1 MDFLRTRTE
10 TTVPPRAPSATTRE
24 REERERESC
33 LHCEPD
39 LRLTVTQLLRRDD
52 SCLALQFFFHPSNRF
67 QFALY
72 AQSWFWRAGELLSP
86 RPQLHAE
93 KYRKKKSLSSVS
105 HSPTLA
111 QSVFF
116 FLFFIPTAPRWT
128 GHRSHVQ
135 EEGSEGQGWLQEPQ
149 GVAEQRE
156 DGERSGRRR
165 RSVLRTRLSQQT
177 VPQQQR
183 GVLWHRLQGE
193 LRVQTQRVFSS
204 IKPSISRRA
213 QVWGS
218 EQQKTNKQKN
228 IFKL

>member
-52 SCLALQFFFHPSNRF
+52 SCLALQFFFCHPSNRF

-116 FLFFIPTAPRWT
+116 FSFFYSNCSEVNRSSEPCPGRRQWRARVAPRA
-128 GHRSHVQ
+128 
-135 EEGSEGQGWLQEPQ
+135 P
-149 GVAEQRE
+149 
-156 DGERSGRRR
+156 RRR
-165 RSVLRTRLSQQT
+165 RAAGGRGKVWPPPPLR
-177 VPQQQR
+177 PPD
-183 GVLWHRLQGE
+183 
-193 LRVQTQRVFSS
+193 SS
-204 IKPSISRRA
+204 IPADRPSATAGSFMTSPSRWA
-213 QVWGS
+213 QS
-218 EQQKTNKQKN
+218 SDTASFFFSQAIN
-228 IFKL
+228 